1 MRRLFTNVGILQ
13 IFSALLLVI
22 AIMFLSNYYV
32 NRNSI
37 SSIYE
42 KVSQNNVLAVQST
55 MQSFDNSFQ
64 TIENI
69 IHSIHALPYNNVT
82 DEDGRIDMARVY
94 TMQDQITGL
103 ISSIDFIEEAIVF
116 FDGVD
121 LAVTSKGT
129 GNIEYLFNEK
139 YRHPMYNAAY
149 WKTYVKSKHMAKVF
163 PSSTYQV
170 VTSETGKKTNLNLMV
185 AVDSNNLRLS
195 NKNVILLINE
205 LEFYKNVNMK
215 SMIPGASLIILD
227 QDRNL
232 FLSTDPNLDLVE
244 VLNDVYFNAGQEG
257 SVTTKN
263 YEYHVYKSDFNGY
276 LYIDKVP
283 YQFQNIDSVAKAN
296 QNIMMITIFCAI
308 ILSIF
313 LSLYLNRPV
322 KKIIRQLG
330 GGSRR
335 GNDFVKIWSG
345 IVKLQTENEEYRQL
359 QKFADAQVR
368 RGLFL
373 QAIDPYT
380 DVAEL
385 DDPMHQYYPDFYR
398 RKHFVLVLMH
408 VTTQGDDQQV
418 QALSTEALCDRLQ
431 SHLRQELPSLH
442 VFYDKEMHFIAVAGI
457 DKAAERE
464 SLIKRLNVVLPQLER
479 GELAGYSI
487 KANVSKLYASEIDKC
502 KHAYHDVSKGLMHR
516 GVNDSSAALDM
527 DNLSYE
533 GKLYFPL
540 EKVAKLQNHVI
551 KGNWNG
557 CREIISELVR
567 RNAELGVRRLPF
579 SQMAKSL
586 FYQMIR
592 HAGALNRDKQELLEL
607 ESAFMR
613 KVDAVHDYQAIEKML
628 LEVVDH
634 LSKQVRL
641 EPVSKL
647 NPTFIAQYIE
657 LHYMDNLYLDQIAEV
672 TETSPKYFSNYFK
685 KTFGVNYVEY
695 LNKVRLTH
703 AREMLK
709 ETSLS
714 VAEIGERTGY
724 LNASTFTTT
733 FKKYYGISPSEY
745 RKQEVS

>member
-1 MRRLFTNVGILQ
+1 MKRLFTNVGILQ

-22 AIMFLSNYYV
+22 ATMFVSNYYV
-32 NRNSI
+32 YRNSI
-37 SSIYE
+37 TGIYE
-42 KVSQNNVLAVQST
+42 KVSQKNALAVQST
-55 MQSFDNSFQ
+55 VQSFDNSFQ
-64 TIENI
+64 AIANV
-69 IHSIHALPYNNVT
+69 IHSIHALPYNNLT
-82 DEDGRIDMARVY
+82 DDDGRIDMARVY
-94 TMQDQITGL
+94 TMQDQIAGL

-116 FDGVD
+116 YDDMD

-129 GNIEYLFNEK
+129 GNFDYLFNQK

-149 WKTYVKSKHMAKVF
+149 WRTYAMNKHTFKVF
-163 PSSTYQV
+163 PASAYKM
-170 VTSETGKKTNLNLMV
+170 TSETGETSSLNLMV

-205 LEFYKNVNMK
+205 SAFYKNVNLK
-215 SMIPGASLIILD
+215 FMIPGASLIILD

-232 FLSTDPNLDLVE
+232 FLTTDPNLDLVE
-244 VLNDVYFNAGQEG
+244 VLNDVYFKSGQEG
-257 SVTTKN
+257 SVTTGN

-296 QNIMMITIFCAI
+296 QNIMIITIFCAVV
-308 ILSIF
+308 LSIF
-313 LSLYLNRPV
+313 LSLYLNKPV

-330 GGSRR
+330 GGSKR
-335 GNDFVKIWSG
+335 GNDFRKILSG
-345 IVKLQTENEEYRQL
+345 IVKLQTENETFRQQ
-359 QKFADAQVR
+359 QKFVDAEVR
-368 RGLFL
+368 RGVFL
-373 QAIDPYT
+373 QAIDAFT
-380 DVAEL
+380 NSAEL
-385 DDPMHQYYPDFYR
+385 DDPMHQYYADFYR
-398 RKHFVLVLMH
+398 SKHFALVLLH
-408 VTTQGDDQQV
+408 VTSLDAEQQENV
-418 QALSTEALCDRLQ
+418 LSTEALADRLLTN
-431 SHLRQELPSLH
+431 LRRELPNVH
-442 VFYDKEMHFIAVAGI
+442 VFYDKDMHFIAVAGI
-457 DKAAERE
+457 ERTTE
-464 SLIKRLNVVLPQLER
+464 RDTLIKRLNVLLPQMEK
-479 GELAGYSI
+479 GELAGYSV
-487 KANVSKLYASEIDKC
+487 KANVSKMYASEIENC
-502 KHAYHDVSKGLMHR
+502 KHAYRDVSKGLMHR

-533 GKLYFPL
+533 GKRYFPL

-557 CREIISELVR
+557 CREIISELVK
-567 RNAELGVRRLPF
+567 RNAELGIRHLPF
-579 SQMAKSL
+579 SQMAKSM

-592 HAGALNRDKQELLEL
+592 QVGETNRDERELLEL
-607 ESAFMR
+607 EIAFMR
-613 KVDAVHDYQAIEKML
+613 KVDAAHDHQAIEKAL
-628 LEVVDH
+628 LDVVDH
-634 LSKQVRL
+634 LSKQARP

-647 NPTFIAQYIE
+647 NATFIAQYIE
-657 LHYMDNLYLDQIAEV
+657 LHYMDNLYLDHIAEV

-733 FKKYYGISPSEY
+733 FKKYHGISPSEY